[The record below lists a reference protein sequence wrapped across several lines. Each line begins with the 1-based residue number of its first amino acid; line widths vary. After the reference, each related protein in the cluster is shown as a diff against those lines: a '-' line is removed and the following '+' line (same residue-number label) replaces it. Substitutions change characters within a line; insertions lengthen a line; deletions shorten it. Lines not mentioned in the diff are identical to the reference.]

1 RPVRGAGI
9 STLALS
15 VMTST
20 IGWCSFTASP
30 ALTIQRTISPS
41 ATPSPMSGSF
51 TSNAMI
57 SSGALAQ
64 EVETADLGLALVQAR
79 AALRERAP
87 LLGALTLEL
96 FVHRLAGPAVRHH
109 EAPRIA
115 QVAHERDAHNA
126 GDWRISSP
134 HVPSGR

>member
-1 RPVRGAGI
+1 MTAMRPVRGAGI

-30 ALTIQRTISPS
+30 GLTIQRTISPS

-57 SSGALAQ
+57 PSGLVFSDGDLAQ
-64 EVETADLGLALVQAR
+64 EVETTDLGFALVQAR

-87 LLGALTLEL
+87 LLGPLSLEL
-96 FVHRLAGPAVRHH
+96 SVHRLAG
-109 EAPRIA
+109 
-115 QVAHERDAHNA
+115 
-126 GDWRISSP
+126 
-134 HVPSGR
+134 